1 MNDLDRAKTALK
13 TGHAQDA
20 IALALIHL
28 TEFLTAP
35 PVRFILN
42 DHPILHE
49 EPAG

>member
-20 IALALIHL
+20 IALALIHIA
-28 TEFLTAP
+28 EFLTAP

-42 DHPILHE
+42 DYHE
-49 EPAG
+49 EPYG